1 MSNVLDSNDHE
12 ANQIHQKLL
21 HLRRVEYPIYFLN
34 GLAFFL
40 FLISCTFESA
50 HIYLRTYFYA
60 GTGIMLFIS
69 QFQLL
74 YIYFWR
80 KNFKKYQHSNHG
92 FQAYNWALKT
102 IRILLLF
109 LGLILMISSISIF
122 VSYRL
127 YLLITEPSSS
137 LFIMSV
143 VALDFF
149 ILSVLYLYY
158 NSETKW
164 LSDYKPTSKK

>member
-1 MSNVLDSNDHE
+1 MKNILD
-12 ANQIHQKLL
+12 ANNPKVNQTHQKLL
-21 HLRRVEYPIYFLN
+21 TLRWVEYSICFLN
-34 GLAFFL
+34 GLAAFL
-40 FLISCTFESA
+40 FLMNCIFDADS
-50 HIYLRTYFYA
+50 LGVYFFA
-60 GTGIMLFIS
+60 GAGIMLFIS

-80 KNFKKYQHSNHG
+80 KSFKKYQHSNHG